1 MVFLT
6 LFLLIMLPI
15 VLAYHQVG
23 GRKTLGIT
31 WITSAQFERQ
41 MIWLAEAGY
50 RTSSLTDYLNNNRAI
65 AGKKIVLT
73 FDDGFRALA
82 KNALPVLQ
90 RFGFTATVYPV
101 ADYVGREN
109 RWDVNFF
116 GRRTMHLDWDELRD
130 MLAAGWEIGS
140 HSLRHAYLPSL
151 SEAELFDD
159 LRRSREIL
167 EDHLNIPIR
176 HLSLPFGRGNHRVF
190 EAARQAGY
198 HTVATLGQRQDNLA
212 GQIPSAERRG
222 LMIVPRRGIYLHDT
236 LNSFQR
242 RVETGGDSKREYLRQ
257 RAISFFS
264 TGTIVV
270 KAFGKLGGAV
280 KKRLEI

>member
-1 MVFLT
+1 MH
-6 LFLLIMLPI
+6 PI

-41 MIWLAEAGY
+41 MAWLAEAGY
-50 RTSSLTDYLNNNRAI
+50 HTNSLTEYLNDNQAN

-116 GRRTMHLDWDELRD
+116 GRRTMHLDWGELRD
-130 MLAAGWEIGS
+130 LIAAGWEVGS

-151 SEAELFDD
+151 SETELLDD

-167 EDHLNIPIR
+167 EDHLNIPVR

-198 HTVATLGQRQDNLA
+198 HTIATLGQRQNSLT
-212 GQIPSAERRG
+212 GQIKLPEMKG
-222 LMIVPRRGIYLHDT
+222 LMLIPRRGIYLHDT

-242 RVETGGDSKREYLRQ
+242 HVETATDSKREYLRQ

-270 KAFGKLGGAV
+270 KAIRDLGNAS

>member
-1 MVFLT
+1 MH
-6 LFLLIMLPI
+6 PI

-41 MIWLAEAGY
+41 MAWLAEAGY
-50 RTSSLTDYLNNNRAI
+50 HTNSLTEYLNDNQAN

-116 GRRTMHLDWDELRD
+116 GRRTMHLDWGELRD
-130 MLAAGWEIGS
+130 LIAAGWEVGS

-151 SEAELFDD
+151 PEAELLDD

-167 EDHLNIPIR
+167 EDHLNIPVR

-198 HTVATLGQRQDNLA
+198 HTIATLGQRQNSLT
-212 GQIPSAERRG
+212 GQIKLPEMKG
-222 LMIVPRRGIYLHDT
+222 LKLIPRRGIYLHDT

-242 RVETGGDSKREYLRQ
+242 HVETATDSKREYLRQ

-270 KAFGKLGGAV
+270 KAIEDLGNAS

>member
-1 MVFLT
+1 MQ
-6 LFLLIMLPI
+6 PI

-41 MIWLAEAGY
+41 MGWLAEAGY
-50 RTSSLTDYLNNNRAI
+50 RTSSLTEYLNNNQAI
-65 AGKKIVLT
+65 TGKKIVLT

-116 GRRTMHLDWDELRD
+116 GRRTRHLDWDELRD

-151 SEAELFDD
+151 SEMELHDD

-167 EDHLNIPIR
+167 EDRLNISIP
-176 HLSLPFGRGNHRVF
+176 HLSLPFGRANNHVF
-190 EAARQAGY
+190 EIARQTGY
-198 HTVATLGQRQDNLA
+198 RTVATLGQKQNNLA
-212 GQIPSAERRG
+212 GPIKFTEIEG
-222 LMIVPRRGIYLHDT
+222 LMIIPRRGIYLHDT
-236 LNSFQR
+236 LNSFR
-242 RVETGGDSKREYLRQ
+242 RHVETARDSKREYLRQ

-270 KAFGKLGGAV
+270 KAFGNLGGAV

>member
-1 MVFLT
+1 MH
-6 LFLLIMLPI
+6 PI

-41 MIWLAEAGY
+41 MAWLAEAGY
-50 RTSSLTDYLNNNRAI
+50 HTNSLTEYLNDNQAN

-116 GRRTMHLDWDELRD
+116 GRRTMHLDWGELRD
-130 MLAAGWEIGS
+130 LIAAGWEVGS

-151 SEAELFDD
+151 PEAELLDD

-167 EDHLNIPIR
+167 EDHLNIPVR

-198 HTVATLGQRQDNLA
+198 HTIATLGQRQNSLT
-212 GQIPSAERRG
+212 GQIKLPEMKG
-222 LMIVPRRGIYLHDT
+222 LMLIPRRGIYLHDT

-242 RVETGGDSKREYLRQ
+242 HVETATDSKREYLRQ

-264 TGTIVV
+264 TGTILV
-270 KAFGKLGGAV
+270 KAIEDLGNAS

>member
-1 MVFLT
+1 MH
-6 LFLLIMLPI
+6 PI

-41 MIWLAEAGY
+41 MAWLAEAGY
-50 RTSSLTDYLNNNRAI
+50 HTNSLTEYLNDNQAN

-116 GRRTMHLDWDELRD
+116 GRRTTHLDWGELCD
-130 MLAAGWEIGS
+130 LIAAGWEVGS

-151 SEAELFDD
+151 SETELLDD

-167 EDHLNIPIR
+167 EDHLNIPVR

-198 HTVATLGQRQDNLA
+198 HTIATLGQRQNSLT
-212 GQIPSAERRG
+212 GQIKLPEMKG
-222 LMIVPRRGIYLHDT
+222 LMLIPRRGIYLHDT

-242 RVETGGDSKREYLRQ
+242 HVETATDSKREYLRQ

-270 KAFGKLGGAV
+270 KAIRDLGNAS